1 MQSHLCNFRTLLVS
15 GVFAR
20 SSRKALL
27 FALVCT
33 TVRGMAK
40 RSTTYGVWR
49 ELRIIRERTG
59 WASADL
65 SRESGVSAPYLSQ
78 LENGD
83 RWPNPRV
90 TKKLADAL
98 RVPVSVLERPDSEK
112 VSVA

>member
-1 MQSHLCNFRTLLVS
+1 M
-15 GVFAR
+15 FAP

-27 FALVCT
+27 FAVVCT
-33 TVRGMAK
+33 TVRFMAK
-40 RSTTYGVWR
+40 RTTTYGVWR
-49 ELRIIRERTG
+49 ELRVLRERTG

-98 RVPVSVLERPDSEK
+98 RVPVSVLERPASEK
-112 VSVA
+112 EVA

>member
-1 MQSHLCNFRTLLVS
+1 M
-15 GVFAR
+15 FAS

-27 FALVCT
+27 FALVCI
-33 TVRGMAK
+33 TVRNMEK
-40 RSTTYGVWR
+40 RRTAYGVWR
-49 ELRIIRERTG
+49 ELRVIRERTG

-83 RWPNPRV
+83 RWPNARV

-98 RVPVSVLERPDSEK
+98 RVPVSVLERPTSER
-112 VSVA
+112 VVA

>member
-1 MQSHLCNFRTLLVS
+1 M
-15 GVFAR
+15 FAPT
-20 SSRKALL
+20 SRKCLL

-33 TVRGMAK
+33 TVRTMGK

-49 ELRIIRERTG
+49 ELRVIRERTG

-98 RVPVSVLERPDSEK
+98 RVPVSVLERPASEK
-112 VSVA
+112 DVA